1 MDNMTN
7 LSDLYSAVP
16 YNIMVTPP
24 LKESSWDDFTE
35 FIKELKGGW
44 EEFEKTGYSKPY
56 LNTLDVAINLYK
68 SGTLDYTAL
77 AKSFLSIGSALGEF
91 IPGGA
96 VVVPIL
102 SGLVDLI
109 FPHLFGSKSSNSQTE
124 FFDAIIKE
132 VQKMIDKEIQDFT
145 TSLLQANIQGF
156 AEAAK
161 LFQNQI
167 QSAIGAPHAVFGP
180 KLDQGATC
188 NTSPCKTPTKEDLL
202 TVEMQFTASNTTM
215 ASQVPLFLLT
225 PTSSDSDTNRE
236 TIMLTLPM
244 FVTAATVHLSLY
256 QGYIQFM
263 QKWNSV
269 YPEIDIESRIS
280 ELGEYIESYSKKALD
295 IYNQYAPTYDIN
307 NKDVLNKY
315 IQYNRVMIT
324 QVFDMVS
331 MWPSFFPQDYPAK
344 FKTDQTRIAFGN
356 IVGPTEDQPSLHFDL
371 YDVYKNQLPNNDIF
385 NYFYNGMQL
394 DTFDLF
400 SDGDNQKLRNYF
412 TGIKGYYK
420 TYNENV
426 ITQDDPGTGRQNIA
440 HSFSSDEV
448 KNLLNINM
456 GSVKTQYLDYNLFYY
471 NCKTSNPGKTP
482 SYTTND
488 CNQIDIGAIFN
499 SKDLHL
505 SNNTSYSNQKL
516 QAIYPVRNPKQV
528 WGGTNKAGFIYTL
541 VDYDLFPQNI
551 IGSANKDG
559 SLNTNIQ
566 GFPAEKG
573 TLNLT
578 AEPLTKVLEP
588 INSAAAV
595 NLKFQQILALPI
607 TNVTDQNYEIR
618 VRYASKSDISIFF
631 HIQTPS
637 DDLNRGNQTLK
648 NTENATDIAIQG
660 NNGIYTLQTLAEK
673 VSLPSGNLTV
683 FIQNNSNSDLFL
695 DRIEFIPLSQ
705 TPDTFP
711 LTFNPPETT
720 TQPNTTKTIWSGLK
734 PANTFSI
741 QGTVSNDVSITFQL
755 YMNDN
760 LVQEIPVKGPG
771 HGYSSMV
778 GCLDKS
784 SPISQPNIENKEFN
798 KLILKE
804 LSDKAPDCFNSTLSN
819 TYKVNITI
827 DNKSQSFTTPEDLE
841 KITNQVNQLFT
852 SSAQTELAQTVTDY
866 GIDQVVLKVNA
877 LSDDVFGVEK
887 KALRKLVNQ
896 AKQLSK
902 ARNVLVG
909 GNFEKGHEWVLGREA
924 TTVADHD
931 LFKGDHL
938 LLPPPTMYPSYAY
951 QKIDES
957 KLKSNT
963 RYTVS
968 GFVAQ
973 SEHLEVVVS
982 RYGKEVHDMLD
993 VPYEEALP
1001 ITSDE
1006 RPNCCK
1012 PSGCQCPSCNGDA
1025 PDSHFFSYSID
1036 VGSLQSDVNLGI
1048 EFGLRIAK
1056 SNGFAK
1062 ISNLEIKEDRPLT
1075 EKEIKKIQRKE
1086 QKWKKTF
1093 DQEQA
1098 ELAATL
1104 QPTLNQINALYQNED
1119 WNSSIHPHV
1128 TYQHLSDIVLPTL
1141 PKQTHWFMEDREGEH
1156 VVLTQQFQQALDR
1169 AFQQIEEQNLI
1180 HNGNFAN
1187 GLTDWTVTGDAQ
1199 ITIYDEDPVLE
1210 LAHWDAS
1217 VSQTIEIID
1226 FEEEKEYKLRV
1237 RGKGKGTVTVQHG
1250 EEELETM
1257 TFNTSNFTTQEQ
1269 TFYFEG
1275 NTVDIHV
1282 QSENNT
1288 FLVDSVELIEVVE
1301 E

>member
-1 MDNMTN
+1 MDDMTTLSN
-7 LSDLYSAVP
+7 LHSLVP
-16 YNIMVTPP
+16 YNVMVTPP
-24 LKESSWDDFTE
+24 LKESSWDDFKN
-35 FIKELKGGW
+35 FIEELKGGW

-56 LNTLDVAINLYK
+56 LNTLDQAINLYK
-68 SGTLDYTAL
+68 SGSLDYTAL
-77 AKSFLSIGSALGEF
+77 AKSFLSIGTALGEF

-109 FPHLFGSKSSNSQTE
+109 FPHLFGSKSTNSQTE

-132 VQKMIDKEIQDFT
+132 VQKMIDKDIQHFT
-145 TSLLQANIQGF
+145 VSLLQANIQGF
-156 AEAAK
+156 AESAK

-180 KLDQGATC
+180 KLDQKPCT
-188 NTSPCKTPTKEDLL
+188 TSPCKTPTKEDLL

-225 PTSSDSDTNRE
+225 PTSDDADTNRE

-280 ELGEYIESYSKKALD
+280 ELGEYIESYSQKALE
-295 IYNQYAPTYDIN
+295 IYNQYSPKYDVN
-307 NKDVLNKY
+307 NKDVLNRY
-315 IQYNRVMIT
+315 IRYNRVMAI

-331 MWPSFFPQDYPAK
+331 MWPSFFPQDYPAT
-344 FKTDQTRIAFGN
+344 FKTDQTRIAFGD
-356 IVGPTEDQPSLHFDL
+356 IIGPTEDQESTLHFDL
-371 YDVYKNQLPNNDIF
+371 YGVDRKKLDNNDIF
-385 NYFYNGMQL
+385 RYFYNGMQL
-394 DTFDLF
+394 NEFTPYVYHDAQDLI
-400 SDGDNQKLRNYF
+400 DYL
-412 TGIKGYYK
+412 TGIKANYN
-420 TYNENV
+420 TYDTINA
-426 ITQDDPGTGRQNIA
+426 IHQDDAGTNVGAGRPFPSENIL
-440 HSFSSDEV
+440 
-448 KNLLNINM
+448 NLTTLNM
-456 GSVKTQYLDYNLFYY
+456 GSVQTQYLDYNMLYD
-471 NCKTSNPGKTP
+471 CSSNTCDRVAGGAGNYP
-482 SYTTND
+482 ND
-488 CNQIDIGAIFN
+488 KRFQMSKNVRFGNQRI
-499 SKDLHL
+499 
-505 SNNTSYSNQKL
+505 
-516 QAIYPVRNPKQV
+516 QALYPVRSDNV
-528 WGGTNKAGFIYTL
+528 WGRKDKTGLIYTL
-541 VDYDLFPQNI
+541 VDYNLMPQNI
-551 IGSANKDG
+551 IGS
-559 SLNTNIQ
+559 LNTDNSVNTSIQ
-566 GFPAEKG
+566 GFPLEKG
-573 TLNLT
+573 FISNNIGTLQR
-578 AEPLTKVLEP
+578 EIEP

-595 NLKFQQILALPI
+595 NLQSQQILALPI
-607 TNVTDQNYEIR
+607 TNVTPQNYNIR
-618 VRYASKSDISIFF
+618 VRYASKSDITIYF
-631 HIQTPS
+631 HVNTPNG
-637 DDLNRGNQTLK
+637 DLNRGSQTLK
-648 NTENATDIAIQG
+648 NTENATNIAIQG

-673 VSLPSGNLTV
+673 VPLPSGKLTV

-804 LSDKAPDCFNSTLSN
+804 LSDKTPDCFNSTLSN

-827 DNKSQSFTTPEDLE
+827 DNKSQSFTNPEDLE

-852 SSAQTELAQTVTDY
+852 SSSQTELAKTATDY
-866 GIDQVVLKVNA
+866 GIDQIALKVDA

-909 GNFEKGHEWVLGREA
+909 GNFEKGHEWILGREA

-938 LLPPPTMYPSYAY
+938 LLPPPTLYPSYAY

-1001 ITSDE
+1001 ISSDE
-1006 RPNCCK
+1006 GPNCCK
-1012 PSGCQCPSCNGDA
+1012 PAGCQCPSCNGDA

-1036 VGSLQSDVNLGI
+1036 IGSLQSDVNLGI

-1056 SNGFAK
+1056 PNGLAK

-1075 EKEIKKIQRKE
+1075 DQEIKKVQRKE

-1093 DQEQA
+1093 DKEQA
-1098 ELAATL
+1098 ELTATL
-1104 QPTLNQINALYQNED
+1104 QPTLDQINALYQNED
-1119 WNSSIHPHV
+1119 WNGSIHPHV
-1128 TYQHLSDIVLPTL
+1128 TYQHLSDVVLPTL
-1141 PKQTHWFMEDREGEH
+1141 SKQTHWFMEDREGEH
-1156 VVLTQQFQQALDR
+1156 VGLTQQFQQALDR
-1169 AFQQIEEQNLI
+1169 AFQQVEEQNLI

-1187 GLTDWTVTGDAQ
+1187 GLTDWTVTGDAHV
-1199 ITIYDEDPVLE
+1199 TIQDGYPVLE
-1210 LAHWDAS
+1210 LSHWDAS
-1217 VSQTIEIID
+1217 VSQTIEITD

-1257 TFNTSNFTTQEQ
+1257 TFNTTSFTTQEQ

-1275 NTVDIHV
+1275 NTVDVHV